1 MTIGQFAEIA
11 VMAALGLMLK
21 RLGFRWVIFI
31 GALAYFARYA
41 VFGTVSLPLGV
52 IVTSQALHGF
62 CYACFF
68 AAGFIYVDRL
78 ATADI
83 RHSVQTV
90 YGIIILGLGPVL
102 GGFLLAW
109 LESMFKSTDGVWD
122 YSKLWYTL
130 GGIGLATGLLIAALF
145 RDETPPDAESI

>member
-1 MTIGQFAEIA
+1 
-11 VMAALGLMLK
+11 MAALGLMLK

-41 VFGTVSLPLGV
+41 VFGTVNLPLAV

-78 ATADI
+78 ATDDI

-102 GGFLLAW
+102 GGFLLGW
-109 LESMFKSTDGVWD
+109 LESAFRVDGVWD

-130 GGIGLATGLLIAALF
+130 GAIGLGHRSAD
-145 RDETPPDAESI
+145 RRSVPR